1 MVGDYWPLGDRLEA
15 RPTLANTSNGRS
27 STVSFRL
34 KDASG
39 CRHLA
44 GKLTGEQQL
53 VNTSFVTSSHH
64 SAGGTPAA
72 HSRTMMKWCA
82 PRWFSAC
89 RAVRYEAIFQRLIPD
104 ELCLEQTSSTDFWP
118 LPIFLTI
125 ARVTL
130 LTPLLN
136 SSNATVLPPAPAGHG
151 IVVDVAALQVGD
163 EAAWTAAFRQLWT
176 VALGAAR
183 HPSAC
188 LTDGESEEAA
198 SEALAQLVSHIALV
212 KTFEELKALAAT
224 IAFRR
229 AISMAR
235 RKSAAKRGA
244 ALLSLDDA
252 LSNGDRLLEWH
263 SSANDGFSDVE
274 AAEMALLLQQ
284 ALSELDQETR
294 TLLEEKLV
302 SGATYEEMSVRHGI
316 PLGTACAK
324 VARGLKK
331 VRQQIEK
338 SPILAKEL
346 RAFLR

>member
-1 MVGDYWPLGDRLEA
+1 MTGYVTKPRQSGKSI
-15 RPTLANTSNGRS
+15 LAGC
-27 STVSFRL
+27 RL

-44 GKLTGEQQL
+44 GKLTGEQPL

-64 SAGGTPAA
+64 SAGGTPTA

-89 RAVRYEAIFQRLIPD
+89 RIARNAARFDRISRNEP
-104 ELCLEQTSSTDFWP
+104 CLEQTSSTDFKP

-125 ARVTL
+125 ARVPL

-136 SSNATVLPPAPAGHG
+136 SSNATVFPPAPAGHG

-198 SEALAQLVSHIALV
+198 SEALAQLVSQIALV
-212 KTFEELKALAAT
+212 KTVEELKALAAT
-224 IAFRR
+224 ISFRR
-229 AISMAR
+229 AISLAR
-235 RKSAAKRGA
+235 KKSAAKRGTVV
-244 ALLSLDDA
+244 LSLDDA
-252 LSNGDRLLEWH
+252 LSNEERLLEWH
-263 SSANDGFSDVE
+263 SSANDRLSDVE

-284 ALSELDQETR
+284 ALSELDQKTR

-331 VRQQIEK
+331 VRQRLDNF
-338 SPILAKEL
+338 PALAKEL
-346 RAFLR
+346 RSFLR